1 MCQVISDPKSLYMP
15 SHYRCWVTK
24 GAKKRKDVEQD
35 RVTIGAKWD
44 KNPICVEHQQSV
56 SVE

>member
-1 MCQVISDPKSLYMP
+1 MS
-15 SHYRCWVTK
+15 SHYRCWVTI
-24 GAKKRKDVEQD
+24 GAKKRIDVKQD
-35 RVTIGAKWD
+35 RVNIGAERD